1 VEASR
6 DGRIFSG
13 SKLNLPELLGFGATY
28 LHSLVTLFDEAAAG
42 AFSFDGTAEKKFNH
56 AFYATRNWS

>member
-28 LHSLVTLFDEAAAG
+28 LHSLVTLSDEATAG
-42 AFSFDGTAEKKFNH
+42 AFSFDGLKDCRKKV
-56 AFYATRNWS
+56 